1 MRVPGTLLLT
11 AALFISAA
19 EILAAC
25 GDKFIRIGQGV
36 RPGKYVAV
44 HPAQILIYG
53 PAKSAPS
60 RLPELPDVLKRAG
73 HSARVITRPED
84 LGPALRAGNFD
95 LILTGMAHA
104 DEVARQARA
113 VPSHPDVMPVLIEP
127 RPAESAAAKAL
138 SPCTI
143 NVPSVHK
150 NGALAEIDHR
160 MELRLKAAGATGGR
174 P

>member
-1 MRVPGTLLLT
+1 MRAIGTLLLT
-11 AALFISAA
+11 SALSISAV
-19 EILAAC
+19 EMLAAC
-25 GDKFIRIGQGV
+25 GDKFIRIGREARYG
-36 RPGKYVAV
+36 RYVAV

-53 PAKSAPS
+53 PEKSAPS
-60 RLPELPDVLKRAG
+60 RLPELPGLLKRAG
-73 HSARVITRPED
+73 HSVRLISRPED

-104 DEVARQARA
+104 DDVARQARA

-127 RPAESAAAKAL
+127 RAAESAAAKTL
-138 SPCTI
+138 SPCMI
-143 NVPSVHK
+143 NVPFVHK
-150 NGALAEIDHR
+150 NDALAEIDHR